1 MSLRQL
7 ALENLTCVRGDRLLF
22 KGLEL
27 RLEAGG
33 AVLVRGANGAGK
45 SSLLRVI
52 AGLLKPYSGSV
63 RTSGRIALADEYL
76 ALDRQILLGRALS
89 FWAQL
94 DGRGQS
100 AINGAMEA
108 MQLTHLAA
116 VPVRM
121 LSTGQRKRATIA
133 RVIASQGDIWLLDE
147 PANGLD
153 PASVALL
160 DAAMAAHRAK
170 GGIVVAASHQALGLD
185 TPQLVEIG
193 TS

>member
-1 MSLRQL
+1 MPLRQL

-27 RLEAGG
+27 HLEAGG
-33 AVLVRGANGAGK
+33 AALVRGANGAGK

-63 RTSGRIALADEYL
+63 RTSGRIALADESL
-76 ALDRQILLGRALS
+76 ALDRQLPLGRALS
-89 FWAQL
+89 FWAQI
-94 DGRGQS
+94 DGQDKS
-100 AINGAMEA
+100 AISDAVDAMN
-108 MQLTHLAA
+108 LTHLAA

-133 RVIASQGDIWLLDE
+133 RVIASRADIWLLDE

-153 PASVALL
+153 DKSVTLL
-160 DAAMAAHRAK
+160 DAAMAIHRAK

>member
-27 RLEAGG
+27 HLEAGG
-33 AVLVRGANGAGK
+33 AALVRGANGAGK

-63 RTSGRIALADEYL
+63 RTSGRIALADESL
-76 ALDRQILLGRALS
+76 ALDRQLPLGRALS
-89 FWAQL
+89 FWAQI
-94 DGRGQS
+94 DGQDKS
-100 AINGAMEA
+100 AISDAVDAMN
-108 MQLTHLAA
+108 LTHLAA

-133 RVIASQGDIWLLDE
+133 RVIASRADIWLLDE

-153 PASVALL
+153 DKSVTLL
-160 DAAMAAHRAK
+160 DAAMAIHRAK

-185 TPQLVEIG
+185 APQLVQIG
-193 TS
+193 TL